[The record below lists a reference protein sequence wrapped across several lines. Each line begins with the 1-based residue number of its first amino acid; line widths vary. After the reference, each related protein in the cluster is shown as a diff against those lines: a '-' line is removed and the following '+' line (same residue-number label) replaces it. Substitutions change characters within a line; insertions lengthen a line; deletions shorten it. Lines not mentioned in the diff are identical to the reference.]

1 MKLTEQQKVFTS
13 KLKANLEKITG
24 TNNHLSK
31 TEIIETSINSLFNES
46 ELKNKSKTA
55 FQKEMKEL
63 IKNQKN
69 EFAKFL

>member
-1 MKLTEQQKVFTS
+1 MCLLSLDQNTVSFTV
-13 KLKANLEKITG
+13 LHGKITG